1 MRRIAATGLASVL
14 LITCVSGCSFFGWGK
29 KDKAADAAYDP
40 TYNGGYA
47 GGGVTDPYTAGTG
60 STSYPVDSY
69 ETAGTS
75 GGRYHTV
82 QRKETLY
89 SISRQYYGD
98 HGKWKDIYAANRSE
112 ISDPNKIRVGQ
123 RLMIP

>member
-1 MRRIAATGLASVL
+1 MRRIASTLLTGVL
-14 LITCVSGCSFFGWGK
+14 LLTLVAGCSLFKK
-29 KDKAADAAYDP
+29 KDTTAD
-40 TYNGGYA
+40 TYA
-47 GGGVTDPYTAGTG
+47 GPQDSGMTDPYGAYSAAPMDTTSTAG
-60 STSYPVDSY
+60 V
-69 ETAGTS
+69 A

-82 QRKETLY
+82 QKKETLY

-98 HGKWKDIYAANRSE
+98 HTKWKDIYAANRSD

>member
-1 MRRIAATGLASVL
+1 MRRIAFTLLAGVILLTSV
-14 LITCVSGCSFFGWGK
+14 TGCSLFKK
-29 KDKAADAAYDP
+29 KDKAADAYD
-40 TYNGGYA
+40 TQDTGI
-47 GGGVTDPYTAGTG
+47 TDPYAGT
-60 STSYPVDSY
+60 YAAPVDSGA
-69 ETAGTS
+69 TMGVG

-82 QRKETLY
+82 QKKETLY

-98 HGKWKDIYAANRSE
+98 HTKWKEIYAANKSE